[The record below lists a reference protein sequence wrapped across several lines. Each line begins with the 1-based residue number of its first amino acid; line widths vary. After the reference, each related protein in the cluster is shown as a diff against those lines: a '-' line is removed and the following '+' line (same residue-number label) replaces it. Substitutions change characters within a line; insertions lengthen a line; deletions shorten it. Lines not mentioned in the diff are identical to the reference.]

1 MIQTPNLSSVPAS
14 LNKHTAGQCAA
25 VSFITQS
32 NYGISFKKVS
42 LKTGFCN
49 CDLSLV
55 NVCLS
60 CLYLYILYSIQST
73 YWVNT
78 LLCPCACGLFCEL
91 SFSARLYS
99 LPVRQKACVHTHT
112 CLLCVCAQ
120 FCSANS
126 TGKVDKSTAVCTCVW
141 YFYSLT
147 KLLCFLKEIG
157 LHPQYIVC
165 IFVWLLSFFI
175 YTFLSVCFYFCK
187 NCLILHLRIK
197 WLIKSLFI
205 IARV

>member
-112 CLLCVCAQ
+112 HVYCVFVRSSVQQIQLVRLINLQLFVPVYDIFIPSQNFCVSSRKSVFTHNTSSASLYDSCLSSYTPFWVYA
-120 FCSANS
+120 FTS
-126 TGKVDKSTAVCTCVW
+126 VR
-141 YFYSLT
+141 
-147 KLLCFLKEIG
+147 
-157 LHPQYIVC
+157 IV
-165 IFVWLLSFFI
+165 
-175 YTFLSVCFYFCK
+175 
-187 NCLILHLRIK
+187 
-197 WLIKSLFI
+197 
-205 IARV
+205 